1 MQRIERLLNLI
12 AALLDSARPMT
23 AEEIRTRIAGYDQA
37 NHEAFRRAFERDK
50 EALRAMGIP
59 LEVRTTDPFAEQA
72 DAYTIPKARYYLP
85 RIDFDPDEVA
95 ALQIAA
101 EILLGAGEQ
110 AGAALLKLSIDTPPA
125 PHAGP
130 RVVWG
135 ADLAAE
141 QPLLAPLYAAQIDRR
156 RVTFGY
162 TTASGVT
169 STRTVEPYRLLHRSG
184 HWYVVGRDIERD
196 AVRAF
201 RVSRITT
208 KIEVG
213 EGGYAIPADFDAA
226 AHLGEAWEIGDSTE
240 PAIVRFDAAMRWW
253 PEQNMSSFPQRE
265 APGGA
270 LEVEI
275 PMGNVDA
282 LVSWVIG
289 FAGSAE
295 IVSPD
300 AARRRLRQ
308 QVAPFV
314 SAQDA

>member
-59 LEVRTTDPFAEQA
+59 LEVRSTDPFAEQA

-95 ALQIAA
+95 ALEIAA

-110 AGAALLKLSIDTPPA
+110 AGAALLKLSIDAPPS
-125 PHAGP
+125 PQAGP

-141 QPLLAPLYAAQIDRR
+141 QPLLGPLYGAQIERR

-162 TTASGVT
+162 TTASGVA
-169 STRTVEPYRLLHRSG
+169 STRTVEPYQLLHRSG
-184 HWYVVGRDIERD
+184 HWYVVGRDIERA

-208 KIEVG
+208 KVDVG
-213 EGGYAIPADFDAA
+213 DGGYAIPPDFDAT
-226 AHLGEAWEIGDSTE
+226 AHLGEAWEIGESLE

-253 PEQNMSSFPQRE
+253 PEQNMSSSPQRE
-265 APGGA
+265 AGGGA
-270 LEVEI
+270 LEVEV
-275 PMGNVDA
+275 PMGNADA

-300 AARRRLRQ
+300 AARRRLRR
-308 QVAPFV
+308 QVAPFLGAP
-314 SAQDA
+314 SK